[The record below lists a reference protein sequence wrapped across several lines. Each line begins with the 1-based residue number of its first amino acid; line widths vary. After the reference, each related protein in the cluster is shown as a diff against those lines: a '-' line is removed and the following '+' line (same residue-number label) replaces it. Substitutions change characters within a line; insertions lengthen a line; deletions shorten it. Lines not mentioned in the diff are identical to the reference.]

1 MVHMFGDLNPKF
13 GSICK
18 KPHLSFI
25 GIKSEIQRI
34 GSTWKLCNF
43 QIRRSLP

>member
-1 MVHMFGDLNPKF
+1 LN
-13 GSICK
+13 S
-18 KPHLSFI
+18 I

-34 GSTWKLCNF
+34 GSTLKLCNF